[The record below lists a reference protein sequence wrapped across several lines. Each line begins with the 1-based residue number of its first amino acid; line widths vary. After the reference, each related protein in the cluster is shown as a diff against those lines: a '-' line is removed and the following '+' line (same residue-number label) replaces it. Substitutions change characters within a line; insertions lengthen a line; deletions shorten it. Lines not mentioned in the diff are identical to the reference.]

1 MMSLTIQQAQKGIE
15 AGLKKAQEL
24 GSPSSIAILD
34 EGRNLL
40 AYARM
45 DGALLAS
52 IDLSRAKAF
61 TAASMRMKTGD
72 LASLVQPGGI
82 LYGLESAHTPP
93 LVVFGGGAPINVGDK
108 FVGAVGVA
116 GGMVP
121 DDEAVADAVASAIAT
136 YQA

>member
-1 MMSLTIQQAQKGIE
+1 MALTLQQAQKGLE
-15 AGLKKAQEL
+15 AGIKKAKEL
-24 GSPSSIAILD
+24 NSASSISILD

-61 TAASMRMKTGD
+61 TAASMKMKTGD
-72 LASLVQPGGI
+72 LAPLVQPGGI

-93 LVVFGGGAPINVGDK
+93 LVVFGGGAPIAIAGNV
-108 FVGAVGVA
+108 VGAVGVA

-121 DDEAVADAVASAIAT
+121 DDEAVADAVAAAISE
-136 YQA
+136 Q